1 MNHRPAAGPS
11 GRQETMADGAPRAPS
26 ADPLISLR
34 SVEKTF
40 QTPRGPMRVVSDV
53 SLDIERGEFI
63 TLIGP
68 SGCGKTTI
76 LNMIAGFLPPDAG
89 TLIIDGRAI
98 SGPGKERGVIFQEY
112 GVFPWLTVE
121 ENIEFGLK
129 LRANRGEAS
138 PTRRSGIVAHYIAL
152 MQLTGFERAYPKT
165 LSGGMRQR
173 LAIARTY
180 ATNPEVLLMDEPFGA
195 LDAQTRSVMQL
206 ALMKALQEER
216 KTVVLIT
223 HSVEEAIFLSN
234 RVVVVSARPARLMK
248 SVDIPFAY
256 PRAPEIVSS
265 AEFQGLRVQ
274 LNSILMEQF
283 NAQQQLTAI
292 E

>member
-1 MNHRPAAGPS
+1 MNDS
-11 GRQETMADGAPRAPS
+11 QKI
-26 ADPLISLR
+26 DPLISVR
-34 SVEKTF
+34 GVEKTF
-40 QTPRGPMRVVSDV
+40 QTPRGAMRVVNNV
-53 SLDIERGEFI
+53 SLDINPGEFI

-76 LNMIAGFLPPDAG
+76 LNMIAGFIFPDAG
-89 TLIIDGRAI
+89 SI
-98 SGPGKERGVIFQEY
+98 SLEGDPIAGPDKRCGVIFQEY

-129 LRANRGEAS
+129 LRANRKDVSIEK
-138 PTRRSGIVAHYIAL
+138 RREIVAHYLEL
-152 MQLTGFERAYPKT
+152 MQLVGFEHAYPKT

-180 ATNPEVLLMDEPFGA
+180 AVNPEVLLMDEPFGA

-206 ALMKALQEER
+206 VLLKALQEER

-223 HSVEEAIFLSN
+223 HSVEEAIFMSN
-234 RVVVVSARPARLMK
+234 RVVVVSARPATLIN
-248 SVDIPFAY
+248 SVDIPFSY
-256 PRAPEIVSS
+256 PRSPQIVTST
-265 AEFQGLRVQ
+265 EFQSLRGR
-274 LNSILMEQF
+274 LNETLMEQF
-283 NAQQQLTAI
+283 NAQQMLSAV

>member
-1 MNHRPAAGPS
+1 MNSRSTMSSLNRSKSAPGAS
-11 GRQETMADGAPRAPS
+11 TETVLAT
-26 ADPLISLR
+26 PLISLQN
-34 SVEKTF
+34 VNKTF
-40 QTPRGPMRVVSDV
+40 HTPRGPMKVVNDV
-53 SLDIERGEFI
+53 SLDIGRGEFI

-76 LNMIAGFLPPDAG
+76 LNMIGGFLSPDAG
-89 TLIIDGRAI
+89 NLTIEGRAI
-98 SGPGKERGVIFQEY
+98 SAPGKERGVIFQEY
-112 GVFPWLTVE
+112 GVFPWLTVQ

-129 LRANRGEAS
+129 LRANRDGMTVA
-138 PTRRSGIVAHYIAL
+138 RRKEIVAHYIGL
-152 MQLTGFERAYPKT
+152 MQLTGFEKAYPKT

-206 ALMKALQEER
+206 ALLKALQEER

-223 HSVEEAIFLSN
+223 HSVEEAIFMSN
-234 RVVVVSARPARLMK
+234 RVVVVSARPATLMK
-248 SVDIPFAY
+248 TVEIPFRY
-256 PRAPEIVSS
+256 PRQPEIVSGP
-265 AEFQGLRVQ
+265 EFQGLRMQ
-274 LNSILMEQF
+274 LNTVLMEQF
-283 NAQQQLTAI
+283 NAQQRLTAI